1 MSYSVFK
8 GTLWYKF
15 TLCKTCCNNI
25 KVVESYLVC
34 RMDIIYRYIWCYE
47 DIYARFASYIQ
58 MYFIKNMLSDLFS
71 YLFIG
76 LFLHYVS
83 QVDLSGWIFNR
94 IFKRVFHVSSSITCI
109 FIFFLFSS
117 FCNLILSWN
126 LEIYFW
132 FWCLFFVK
140 LWFLFSPKYLPKWI
154 KVMFQKEQSFAY
166 IYFPN

>member
-1 MSYSVFK
+1 M
-8 GTLWYKF
+8 
-15 TLCKTCCNNI
+15 
-25 KVVESYLVC
+25 ESYLVC
-34 RMDIIYRYIWCYE
+34 IMDIIYRYIWCYE

-58 MYFIKNMLSDLFS
+58 MYFIKDMLSDLFS

-76 LFLHYVS
+76 LFLHYIS

-94 IFKRVFHVSSSITCI
+94 IFHVSSSITCI
-109 FIFFLFSS
+109 SIFLFSS

-132 FWCLFFVK
+132 FWWLFFVN
-140 LWFLFSPKYLPKWI
+140 LWFLFSLKYLPKCI

-166 IYFPN
+166 IYFPNYTKAWNIHKSRF